1 MNNIYLIGMPGCG
14 KSTIGRILSQRL
26 GMTHIDAD
34 VFLEEKFGMS
44 IPHIFETKGEDVFRQ
59 METESITDLA
69 CKDNII
75 VSTGGGVV
83 TKAVNKEIMKK
94 SGIIVFI
101 DSTPETILA
110 NSNLGGR
117 PLLKDKS
124 RIFDLYNARIDLY
137 RDFADVIV
145 DNNGLIE
152 MPVKTIIDNLKF

>member
-14 KSTIGRILSQRL
+14 KSTIGRILSQKL
-26 GMTHIDAD
+26 GKTHIDAD

-44 IPHIFETKGEDVFRQ
+44 IPHIFETKGEDIFRQ
-59 METESITDLA
+59 METETMTDLA
-69 CKDNII
+69 CIDNII

-83 TKAVNKEIMKK
+83 TRAANRGIMQK

-117 PLLKDKS
+117 PLLKDKT

-137 RDFADVIV
+137 RDFADITA

-152 MPVKTIIDNLKF
+152 TAVNAIIAKLKL